1 MMETCASVC
10 TSSDAAGIDT
20 GRPNV
25 AGLLQQYSLS
35 DKHGHNLSFDVGDL
49 SKALASV
56 VQAEQSLLQSKTVL
70 AQVVQ
75 QLQRSSK
82 PQLPK
87 SSDEAEVRIAAEG
100 EDSQQVVPTVAEPG
114 FAEARQESDQAPAS
128 IARTPTFP
136 SEIAMVATGSKEFSV
151 PTQSLQLKRAK
162 TGQTLLSM
170 AEEEIPAVS
179 AGLWPFLQAI
189 SRKLVGSLAFEF
201 AILAVIIINSFII
214 GLESQMSLNQE
225 ALDWAPLGENFF
237 LAVYSLEILARLA
250 ARRSGTPCDGW
261 FAFDALLV
269 LSSYLERII
278 ELISGESAEQLMLL
292 RLLRLFRLVRTFR
305 MVKQVRP
312 LWRLVHGLMTSL
324 DTVLSTFLL
333 LALVLYVFGVLGVE
347 LIATSDSFKSDPVTN
362 AILESNFSSLGYT
375 MITLAQFVTL
385 DSVAAVYFP
394 LVRVQPW
401 LMLYFAFLIAIVSIS
416 VMNLVTAALV
426 EGTLEN
432 ARMLRQEEE
441 RMRSANTQQM
451 LPEILELF
459 DRADEDGSGELAIDE
474 MRRFEEAGH
483 VPEQILDRASVSSMT
498 ELFNVLDVDKSGVV
512 TREEFAEGLLD
523 ILLRDV
529 SVSALQQ
536 MKILRTLRDG
546 LGRLEETIAGLK
558 AETSSL

>member
-35 DKHGHNLSFDVGDL
+35 DKHGHNLSFD
-49 SKALASV
+49 ASV

-170 AEEEIPAVS
+170 AEEERACCFWAHRHYEIPAVS

-225 ALDWAPLGENFF
+225 ALDWAPLAENFF

-432 ARMLRQEEE
+432 ARMLRQEED
-441 RMRSANTQQM
+441 
-451 LPEILELF
+451 L
-459 DRADEDGSGELAIDE
+459 
-474 MRRFEEAGH
+474 
-483 VPEQILDRASVSSMT
+483 
-498 ELFNVLDVDKSGVV
+498 KS
-512 TREEFAEGLLD
+512 LW
-523 ILLRDV
+523 
-529 SVSALQQ
+529 
-536 MKILRTLRDG
+536 
-546 LGRLEETIAGLK
+546 
-558 AETSSL
+558 

>member
-1 MMETCASVC
+1 
-10 TSSDAAGIDT
+10 
-20 GRPNV
+20 
-25 AGLLQQYSLS
+25 
-35 DKHGHNLSFDVGDL
+35 
-49 SKALASV
+49 
-56 VQAEQSLLQSKTVL
+56 
-70 AQVVQ
+70 
-75 QLQRSSK
+75 
-82 PQLPK
+82 
-87 SSDEAEVRIAAEG
+87 
-100 EDSQQVVPTVAEPG
+100 
-114 FAEARQESDQAPAS
+114 
-128 IARTPTFP
+128 
-136 SEIAMVATGSKEFSV
+136 
-151 PTQSLQLKRAK
+151 
-162 TGQTLLSM
+162 
-170 AEEEIPAVS
+170 
-179 AGLWPFLQAI
+179 
-189 SRKLVGSLAFEF
+189 
-201 AILAVIIINSFII
+201 
-214 GLESQMSLNQE
+214 
-225 ALDWAPLGENFF
+225 
-237 LAVYSLEILARLA
+237 
-250 ARRSGTPCDGW
+250 SGTPCDGW
-261 FAFDALLV
+261 FAFDAFLV

-333 LALVLYVFGVLGVE
+333 LGLVLYVFGVLGVE
-347 LIATSDSFKSDPVTN
+347 LIASSDSFKSDPVTN
-362 AILESNFSSLGYT
+362 AILESNFSSLGFT

-385 DSVAAVYFP
+385 DSIAALYFP

-401 LMLYFAFLIAIVSIS
+401 LMLYFASLIAIVSIS

-529 SVSALQQ
+529 SVSSLQQ
-536 MKILRTLRDG
+536 MKILGQD
-546 LGRLEETIAGLK
+546 
-558 AETSSL
+558 SSRNTC

>member
-1 MMETCASVC
+1 M
-10 TSSDAAGIDT
+10 
-20 GRPNV
+20 
-25 AGLLQQYSLS
+25 
-35 DKHGHNLSFDVGDL
+35 
-49 SKALASV
+49 
-56 VQAEQSLLQSKTVL
+56 
-70 AQVVQ
+70 
-75 QLQRSSK
+75 
-82 PQLPK
+82 
-87 SSDEAEVRIAAEG
+87 
-100 EDSQQVVPTVAEPG
+100 
-114 FAEARQESDQAPAS
+114 
-128 IARTPTFP
+128 
-136 SEIAMVATGSKEFSV
+136 

-162 TGQTLLSM
+162 TGQTLLTNM
-170 AEEEIPAVS
+170 TEEEIPAVS
-179 AGLWPFLQAI
+179 GGLWPFLQAI
-189 SRKLVGSLAFEF
+189 SRKLVGSIAFEF
-201 AILAVIIINSFII
+201 VILAVIILNSFII
-214 GLESQMSLNQE
+214 GLESQMSLSQE
-225 ALDWAPLGENFF
+225 ALEWAPLAENFF

-261 FAFDALLV
+261 FAFDAFLV

-333 LALVLYVFGVLGVE
+333 LGLVLYVFGVLGVE
-347 LIATSDSFKSDPVTN
+347 LIASSDSFKSDPVTN
-362 AILESNFSSLGYT
+362 AILESNFSSLGFT

-385 DSVAAVYFP
+385 DSIAALYFP

-401 LMLYFAFLIAIVSIS
+401 LMLYFASLIAIVSIS

-529 SVSALQQ
+529 SVSSLQQ
-536 MKILRTLRDG
+536 MKTLRTLREG
-546 LGRLEETIAGLK
+546 LGRLEETISGLK

>member
-1 MMETCASVC
+1 
-10 TSSDAAGIDT
+10 
-20 GRPNV
+20 
-25 AGLLQQYSLS
+25 
-35 DKHGHNLSFDVGDL
+35 
-49 SKALASV
+49 
-56 VQAEQSLLQSKTVL
+56 
-70 AQVVQ
+70 
-75 QLQRSSK
+75 
-82 PQLPK
+82 
-87 SSDEAEVRIAAEG
+87 
-100 EDSQQVVPTVAEPG
+100 
-114 FAEARQESDQAPAS
+114 
-128 IARTPTFP
+128 
-136 SEIAMVATGSKEFSV
+136 
-151 PTQSLQLKRAK
+151 
-162 TGQTLLSM
+162 
-170 AEEEIPAVS
+170 
-179 AGLWPFLQAI
+179 
-189 SRKLVGSLAFEF
+189 
-201 AILAVIIINSFII
+201 
-214 GLESQMSLNQE
+214 
-225 ALDWAPLGENFF
+225 
-237 LAVYSLEILARLA
+237 
-250 ARRSGTPCDGW
+250 SGTPCDGW
-261 FAFDALLV
+261 FAFDAILV

-333 LALVLYVFGVLGVE
+333 LGLVLYVFGVLGVE

-362 AILESNFSSLGYT
+362 AILESNFSSLGFT

-385 DSVAAVYFP
+385 DSIAALYFP

-401 LMLYFAFLIAIVSIS
+401 LMLYFASLIAIVSIS
-416 VMNLVTAALV
+416 VMNLVPGGFGVWLKRL
-426 EGTLEN
+426 GQFGFN
-432 ARMLRQEEE
+432 FQE

-529 SVSALQQ
+529 SVSSLQQ
-536 MKILRTLRDG
+536 MKILGQD
-546 LGRLEETIAGLK
+546 
-558 AETSSL
+558 SSRNTC